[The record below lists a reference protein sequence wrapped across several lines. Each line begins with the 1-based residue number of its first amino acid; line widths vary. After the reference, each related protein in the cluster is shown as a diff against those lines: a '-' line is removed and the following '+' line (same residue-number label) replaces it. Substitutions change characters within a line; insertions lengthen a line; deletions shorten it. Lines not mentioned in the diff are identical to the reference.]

1 MPNILTTIEID
12 YSRYGRSKRL
22 TVPLF
27 QRERAV
33 EVGDRVQVVGDDVP
47 ARTATVVEL
56 LEDGRR
62 AVLEFDEELA
72 PSPTPDT

>member
-1 MPNILTTIEID
+1 MPKILTTIEID

-33 EVGDRVQVVGDDVP
+33 EVGDHVQVVGDDVP
-47 ARTATVVEL
+47 PRTAMVVDL
-56 LEDGRR
+56 LDDGRK
-62 AVLEFDEELA
+62 AVLEFDDEL
-72 PSPTPDT
+72 TP